1 MQAFDFDVALERIQ
15 GRDEVAFAE
24 LWRRHHPMLLR
35 YLRVIVGD
43 AAEDVASETWIA
55 VVRALPRFVG
65 DEQNFRSWLITIGRN
80 RAMDY
85 GRSRQRQPAV
95 LQSAEEL
102 DENPAPTPDPAV
114 FVVERLSAHEAVDL
128 VTRTLPPLQA
138 EAVILRSVL
147 GLDVTEVARIMD
159 KRAGTIRV
167 LSHRGLRRLE
177 QTFAKRRAVQHG

>member
-1 MQAFDFDVALERIQ
+1 MQAFDFGVTLERIQ
-15 GRDEVAFAE
+15 GHDEVAFGE

-35 YLRVIVGD
+35 YLRVLVPD

-55 VVRALPRFVG
+55 VVRALHRFEG
-65 DEQNFRSWLITIGRN
+65 DEQNFRTWLITIARN

-85 GRSRQRQPAV
+85 GRSRQRQPV
-95 LQSAEEL
+95 MLQADDEL
-102 DENPAPTPDPAV
+102 DDHPAPAADPAV
-114 FVVERLSAHEAVDL
+114 VVVEALSAHEAVDL

-147 GLDVTEVARIMD
+147 GLDVSEVARIMN
-159 KRAGTIRV
+159 KRDGTIRV

-177 QTFAKRRAVQHG
+177 QTFATRRAVQNG